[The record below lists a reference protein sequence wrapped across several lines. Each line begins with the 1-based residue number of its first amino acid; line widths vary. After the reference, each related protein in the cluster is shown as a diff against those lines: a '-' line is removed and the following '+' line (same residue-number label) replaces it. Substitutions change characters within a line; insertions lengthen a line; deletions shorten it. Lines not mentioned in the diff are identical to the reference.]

1 MSSFDME
8 RLMQQAAQM
17 QEQMARMQD
26 EAEKE
31 TAQSS
36 VGGGLVKVTANGA
49 GQVVAIEISPDAI
62 DPEDPGALADLIL
75 AGVNEALRSAQAGV
89 DAKAQQMLG
98 DMGLGGL
105 GLPGLGEWALLAFGS
120 LPSGGFSFP
129 LLCFLL
135 SPLLP

>member
-17 QEQMARMQD
+17 QEQMQQMQD
-26 EAEKE
+26 DAAKE

-49 GQVVAIEISPDAI
+49 GEVVAIEISPDAI
-62 DPEDPGALADLIL
+62 DPDDTEGLADLVL
-75 AGVNEALRSAQAGV
+75 AGVNEALRSARAGV
-89 DAKAQQMLG
+89 EAKAQQMLG

-105 GLPGLGEWALLAFGS
+105 GTGGLDLPGLGE
-120 LPSGGFSFP
+120 
-129 LLCFLL
+129 
-135 SPLLP
+135 